1 MSQLVESLK
10 RLYKSGQV
18 TADYVTARTSLT
30 EEEKTYIMS
39 EEPIVEDNYENAYKV
54 LVGEMA

>member
-10 RLYKSGQV
+10 RLYKTGQV
-18 TADYVTARTSLT
+18 TAEYINARTSLSV
-30 EEEKTYIMS
+30 EEKTYILS
-39 EEPIVEDNYENAYKV
+39 EEPIIEDNYENAYKV

>member
-18 TADYVTARTSLT
+18 TIDYVTARTSLT
-30 EEEKTYIMS
+30 EEEKTYILS

>member
-1 MSQLVESLK
+1 MSQLTESLK

-18 TADYVTARTSLT
+18 TADYINARTSLT
-30 EEEKTYIMS
+30 KEEKTYILS
-39 EEPIVEDNYENAYKV
+39 EEPVIEDNYENAFKV

>member
-30 EEEKTYIMS
+30 EEEKTYILS

-54 LVGEMA
+54 LVGEIA

>member
-18 TADYVTARTSLT
+18 TADYITARTSLT

-39 EEPIVEDNYENAYKV
+39 EEPVVEDNYENAYKV

>member
-18 TADYVTARTSLT
+18 TADYITVRTSLT
-30 EEEKTYIMS
+30 EEEKTYILS
-39 EEPIVEDNYENAYKV
+39 EEPIVEDNYENAYKI
-54 LVGEMA
+54 LVGEQQ

>member
-18 TADYVTARTSLT
+18 TADYITARTSLT
-30 EEEKTYIMS
+30 EEEKTYILS

-54 LVGEMA
+54 LVGEQQ

>member
-18 TADYVTARTSLT
+18 TAEYISARTSLT
-30 EEEKTYIMS
+30 EEEKTYILS
-39 EEPIVEDNYENAYKV
+39 EEPIVEDSYENAYKV
-54 LVGEMA
+54 LVGDLA

>member
-30 EEEKTYIMS
+30 EEEKTYILS

>member
-18 TADYVTARTSLT
+18 TADYITARTSLT
-30 EEEKTYIMS
+30 EEEKTYILS

>member
-30 EEEKTYIMS
+30 DGVMKLCIS
-39 EEPIVEDNYENAYKV
+39 KVDNNAYSPADYPQNWTI
-54 LVGEMA
+54 E